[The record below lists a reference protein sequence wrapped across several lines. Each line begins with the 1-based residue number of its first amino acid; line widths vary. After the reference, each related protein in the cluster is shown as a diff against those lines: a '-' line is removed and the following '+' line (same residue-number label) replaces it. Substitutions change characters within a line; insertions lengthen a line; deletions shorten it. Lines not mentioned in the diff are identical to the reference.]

1 MANYKLTFSSWKI
14 SGTLISYMSE
24 SSSASLLHSL
34 AAPEVQQYLQGHEH
48 DDEQKL
54 ILKHKSLFGIPT
66 AALAEQLRGRRKAKD
81 KLPSYYA
88 TTGIVYPPSVNLEQ
102 SSSEASANF
111 KAEVIQRF
119 LPECKSCA
127 DLTSGFGVDSY
138 FFSKAFDHVDY
149 VEPNQTLLEIT
160 RHSHEKLKAKNISYQ
175 AITAEGF
182 LQQTNKRF
190 DLLYLDPS
198 RRDKA
203 NKKVFRF
210 SSCEPDVTAL
220 TSVLFAKADFILIK
234 ASPLID
240 LQQGLQELQNVR
252 AIFILSVKNEC
263 KEVLFLCQ
271 SFWSGEP
278 TIHAVNLQ
286 DNDKEEFSFAR
297 TEEKAAVAE
306 FSEPLTYLYEPNTS
320 ILKAGAFKLVSVKFR
335 LNKLHANTH
344 LYTSNEFVKDFPGRV
359 YKVKA
364 VVKPVPAAIKA
375 FFITGKANVVT
386 RNYPLAAETLKK
398 KMKLTDGGD
407 HYLIGFTAREKKYT
421 VVADRLK

>member
-1 MANYKLTFSSWKI
+1 
-14 SGTLISYMSE
+14 MSE
-24 SSSASLLHSL
+24 SLSASLLHLL
-34 AAPEVQQYLQGHEH
+34 AAPDVQHYLQEHEH

-66 AALAEQLRGRRKAKD
+66 AALVEQLRGRRKAKD
-81 KLPSYYA
+81 KLSTYYNTA
-88 TTGIVYPPSVNLEQ
+88 GVIYPPSVNLEQ
-102 SSSEASANF
+102 SSSEASAHF
-111 KAEVIQRF
+111 KVEMIQSF
-119 LPECKSCA
+119 LPKYRSCA
-127 DLTSGFGVDSY
+127 DLTGGFGVDSY
-138 FFSKAFDHVDY
+138 FLSKVFDRVDY

-160 RHSHEKLKAKNISYQ
+160 QHNHEKLKAKNISYQ

-263 KEVLFLCQ
+263 KEVLFLRH
-271 SFWSGEP
+271 SSWSGEP
-278 TIHAVNLQ
+278 MIHAVNLQ
-286 DNDKEEFSFAR
+286 DNDKEEFSFTR
-297 TEEKAAVAE
+297 TEEKNAVAE
-306 FSEPLTYLYEPNTS
+306 FAEPLTYLYEPNAS
-320 ILKAGAFKLVSVKFR
+320 VLKAGAFKLIGTKFG
-335 LNKLHANTH
+335 LKKLHVNTH
-344 LYTSNEFVKDFPGRV
+344 LCTSTELVKDFPGRI
-359 YKVKA
+359 YKIITI
-364 VVKPVPAAIKA
+364 VKPEYSAIKG
-375 FFITGKANVVT
+375 IIKDNKANVVT
-386 RNYPLAAETLKK
+386 RNYPLTADELKK
-398 KMKLTDGGD
+398 KMKLNDGGD
-407 HYLIGFTAREKKYT
+407 QYLIGFTALEKKYT
-421 VVADRLK
+421 VLADRLK